1 VGRWAGGP
9 VGRWAGGPVGPVDG
23 RMDRRLAVGRSGI
36 IRVRRSPKVACQ
48 NAHMLA
54 SLRAWVPFPTRAILT
69 WVGVVVAAIIVG
81 SLGYVVLEGW
91 SFGDALYM
99 TVITMTTVGFQEV
112 RKLDDSGRVWT
123 MVVAVGGVAIIFGTI
138 SLVFEG
144 LVGEFQSGRRE
155 AIRMRESIA
164 ALRGHFILCGYGR
177 VGSTVARELVHSGQ
191 RLVVVDI
198 NHESL
203 ERARADGHLIV
214 DGDATLD
221 ETLREAG
228 IERARGLITT
238 IDSDANNV
246 YVTLSARSLNPSLFI
261 VGRANLAGSEAKLGQ
276 AGANRIVSPYTMAG
290 RRIAEL
296 ATRPRVTDFIDA
308 ALSHGEL
315 AFTLEDL
322 EVASGGPLA
331 GRSVADLR
339 GEGIFVLAI
348 LRGERS
354 YLANP
359 PDDRVV
365 AAGESII
372 VSGSAETL
380 GALRARA

>member
-1 VGRWAGGP
+1 
-9 VGRWAGGPVGPVDG
+9 
-23 RMDRRLAVGRSGI
+23 M
-36 IRVRRSPKVACQ
+36 ACQ
-48 NAHMLA
+48 NASMPA
-54 SLRAWVPFPTRAILT
+54 SLRALRAWIPFPTRAILT
-69 WVGVVVAAIIVG
+69 WVTVVAGAIVVG
-81 SLGYVVLEGW
+81 SLGYMVLEGW
-91 SFGDALYM
+91 SFDDAMYM

-112 RKLDDSGRVWT
+112 RKLDDGGRIWT
-123 MVVAVGGVAIIFGTI
+123 MVVAVGGVGIIFGTI

-144 LVGEFQSGRRE
+144 LVQEFQSGRRE
-155 AIRMRESIA
+155 AIQMHEAIGR
-164 ALRGHFILCGYGR
+164 LRDHFVLCGYGR
-177 VGSTVARELVHSGQ
+177 VGVTVARELIHSGQ

-198 NHESL
+198 NPESL
-203 ERARADGHLIV
+203 ERARADGHLTV

-221 ETLREAG
+221 ATLREAG

-261 VGRANLAGSEAKLGQ
+261 VGRANLAGSEPKLSQ

-315 AFTLEDL
+315 AFSLEDL
-322 EVASGGPLA
+322 EVAADGPLA

-339 GEGIFVLAI
+339 GEGVFVLAI
-348 LRGERS
+348 LQGERS

-365 AAGESII
+365 VAGESII

>member
-1 VGRWAGGP
+1 MPG
-9 VGRWAGGPVGPVDG
+9 
-23 RMDRRLAVGRSGI
+23 
-36 IRVRRSPKVACQ
+36 
-48 NAHMLA
+48 
-54 SLRAWVPFPTRAILT
+54 SLRAWIPFPTRAILT
-69 WVGVVVAAIIVG
+69 WLAVVAAAVVVG
-81 SLGYVVLEGW
+81 SLGYVALEGW
-91 SFGDALYM
+91 LFGDALYM

-112 RKLDDSGRVWT
+112 HKLDDSGRIWT

-155 AIRMRESIA
+155 AIRMREAIA
-164 ALRGHFILCGYGR
+164 GLRDHFVLCGYGR
-177 VGSTVARELVHSGQ
+177 VGITVARELVHGGQ
-191 RLVVVDI
+191 RLIVVDI
-198 NHESL
+198 NPESL
-203 ERARADGHLIV
+203 ERARADGHLTV

-246 YVTLSARSLNPSLFI
+246 YVTLTARSLNPSLFI
-261 VGRANLAGSEAKLGQ
+261 VGRANLAGSEPKLSQ

-322 EVASGGPLA
+322 EVAPDGPLA
-331 GRSVADLR
+331 GRTVADLR
-339 GEGIFVLAI
+339 GDGIFVLAI
-348 LRGERS
+348 LQGERS

-359 PDDRVV
+359 PDDRAL